1 MSNCIHQE
9 IQTGQCGSQ
18 GTAGA
23 GLRSES
29 VFATL
34 TEQREELHEVV
45 LNGRDNSL
53 ILWKPVWLFSS
64 VLEQCI
70 GAVYWSSVLEPL

>member
-1 MSNCIHQE
+1 ME
-9 IQTGQCGSQ
+9 AKGQLGLV
-18 GTAGA
+18 
-23 GLRSES
+23 LRSES

-45 LNGRDNSL
+45 LKGRDNSL
-53 ILWKPVWLFSS
+53 SFWKPVWLFSS